1 VSAGDLQALVTY
13 INRELLARRG
23 VEGIEI
29 DADTPL
35 FADGR
40 IDSLNILRLIA
51 FVEARRGRSIP
62 DREIV
67 MDRFRTPRA
76 IVESFLGHG

>member
-1 VSAGDLQALVTY
+1 MSAHDLQALVAY
-13 INRELLARRG
+13 VNRELVAKRG

-35 FADGR
+35 FVDGR

-51 FVEARRGRSIP
+51 FVEARRGRPIP

-67 MDRFRTPRA
+67 MDRFRTPRT
-76 IVESFLGHG
+76 IVEAFLGHG